1 MEALPGDSSEP
12 PSISSVN
19 ASSILDIEV
28 QSEGHHRPVDSSLP
42 DFHYQSDPSFA
53 HEDYTTN
60 CRICDC
66 RLDQESVSLVG
77 CMHVFC
83 PDCIG
88 DFMRERIS
96 RKAVEEQF
104 PCPAFQCTAKIPEDL
119 VRRLLTSE
127 EVAKLERFR
136 TEKELESDPAFRWC
150 PKPGC
155 HGHATITDLR
165 APLSC
170 SVCALLYCAYC
181 HSPWHPGKDCPEGQ
195 DRQLDEWLKEA
206 KAKFCPRCKMRVE
219 KNEGCM
225 HMTCTS
231 CKYEWCWRCGDD
243 FHNHD
248 NCVAEVKRHWAN
260 IPLMGCLIVLFL
272 LVIAPFGFVLLGFQ
286 VLGQE
291 NVFRRVS
298 SRICKVICGVLI
310 VLFCLLITPLCFIVT
325 GTLLGH
331 AVLFDAFSR
340 SAHRRKC
347 CGRFLLTLIYLLAG
361 FVVNP
366 FMILAALCILVIS
379 PILGSV
385 MLALNCYFRQHSPP
399 PVKSKVPGYPVS

>member
-1 MEALPGDSSEP
+1 
-12 PSISSVN
+12 
-19 ASSILDIEV
+19 
-28 QSEGHHRPVDSSLP
+28 
-42 DFHYQSDPSFA
+42 
-53 HEDYTTN
+53 
-60 CRICDC
+60 
-66 RLDQESVSLVG
+66 
-77 CMHVFC
+77 
-83 PDCIG
+83 
-88 DFMRERIS
+88 MRERIS

-104 PCPAFQCTAKIPEDL
+104 PCPAFQCPAKLPEDL
-119 VRRLLTSE
+119 VRRLLTSSE
-127 EVAKLERFR
+127 IDKLERFR

-150 PKPGC
+150 PKPDC
-155 HGHATITDLR
+155 HGYATIQDLH

-170 SVCALLYCAYC
+170 NVCAQLFCAYC
-181 HSPWHPGKDCPEGQ
+181 HSPWHPGKECPEGH
-195 DRQLDEWLKEA
+195 DRQLDEWLKDV

-260 IPLMGCLIVLFL
+260 VPLKGCLMVMFL
-272 LVIAPFGFVLLGFQ
+272 LLIAPFGFVLIGFQ
-286 VLGQE
+286 ALGQE
-291 NVFRRVS
+291 MVFHRVH
-298 SRICKVICGVLI
+298 SRMCKAICGVLI

-325 GTLLGH
+325 GSILGH
-331 AVLFDAFSR
+331 AVLMDAFSR
-340 SAHRRKC
+340 SVRRRKC
-347 CGRFLLTLIYLLAG
+347 CGRFLLTLLYLLAG

-366 FMILAALCILVIS
+366 FMLLAALCILAIS

-385 MLALNCYFRQHSPP
+385 MLGLNCYFRQHPPP